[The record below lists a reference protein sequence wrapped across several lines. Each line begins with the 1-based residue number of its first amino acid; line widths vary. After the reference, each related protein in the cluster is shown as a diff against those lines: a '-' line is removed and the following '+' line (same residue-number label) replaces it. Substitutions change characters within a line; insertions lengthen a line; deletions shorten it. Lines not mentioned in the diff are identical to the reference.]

1 MPTTT
6 PDLSGLTAFLQE
18 RGLPLLII
26 LLVTLVAFRLMRPL
40 AHRLITRALQ
50 HRAARHAAAVDAN
63 PEVAQLMAEESLKR
77 VTTLEDLV
85 ATILK
90 VTVLIVAGLVI
101 LTVFDLLPVIAGLG
115 LIAVALTLAG
125 QSIVLDYLMGILIV
139 LEGPYYKG
147 DWVQIGGVEGEVEEV
162 GMRRTVIRD
171 GTGYGPQHLE
181 RGDSDRIQSHSHL
194 REDARRRD
202 DRLRHRHRPRDRHR
216 QRRRCGDVRR
226 PGMEQPPARGSLPV
240 ACRRAGRAGD
250 DPPGGWPGPR
260 LGPVRRA
267 GRAPQAAA
275 RSLPGER
282 DRDRR
287 ARPDGAV
294 RKAPVWLPRPRPNRT
309 PVRPTPVRDGAGDA

>member
-26 LLVTLVAFRLMRPL
+26 LIVTLVAFRAMRPL
-40 AHRLITRALQ
+40 AHRLITRVLQ
-50 HRAARHAAAVDAN
+50 DRAARHAAAVDADA
-63 PEVAQLMAEESLKR
+63 EVAQLMAEESLKR

-90 VTVLIVAGLVI
+90 VTVLAVAILVI

-162 GMRRTVIRD
+162 GMRRTVVRD
-171 GTGYGPQHLE
+171 STGTVHSISNGETRIASNLTRIFARMLVDVTIAYDTDIDRATAIVNDVGAAMFADPMWSNRLLE
-181 RGDSDRIQSHSHL
+181 APYLLRVDALGELGMTLRVAGRVRASDRFVAPGELRKRLLAAFQSNGIEIAVRGRMVL
-194 REDARRRD
+194 AR
-202 DRLRHRHRPRDRHR
+202 
-216 QRRRCGDVRR
+216 
-226 PGMEQPPARGSLPV
+226 
-240 ACRRAGRAGD
+240 
-250 DPPGGWPGPR
+250 DP
-260 LGPVRRA
+260 
-267 GRAPQAAA
+267 AAA
-275 RSLPGER
+275 AAATLPTGSA
-282 DRDRR
+282 D
-287 ARPDGAV
+287 AGPDG
-294 RKAPVWLPRPRPNRT
+294 
-309 PVRPTPVRDGAGDA
+309 DGDA